1 MLDGFFDKLANTLVR
16 DNSFLA
22 DSVIGASVFYGC
34 EKIFTQIHT
43 SNGFFS
49 LTGCMENA
57 KLIQCNIITFR
68 N

>member
-34 EKIFTQIHT
+34 EKSLLRFIPPMA
-43 SNGFFS
+43 FFFNRMHGKCKTYS
-49 LTGCMENA
+49 M
-57 KLIQCNIITFR
+57 
-68 N
+68 